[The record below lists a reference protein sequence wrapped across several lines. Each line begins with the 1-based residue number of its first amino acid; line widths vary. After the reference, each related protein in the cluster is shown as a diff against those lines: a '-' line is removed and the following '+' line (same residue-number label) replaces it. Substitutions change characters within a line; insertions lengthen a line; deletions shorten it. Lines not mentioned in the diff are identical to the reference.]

1 MRETLLV
8 LLVFEACI
16 LARNHGG
23 AVGHG
28 VGTALASS
36 TGPKFIGI
44 EVPAMKQLTSPS
56 RIKNALVAVKALL
69 LVAIVWGVVYPGLL
83 WSLGSLMQS

>member
-1 MRETLLV
+1 
-8 LLVFEACI
+8 
-16 LARNHGG
+16 
-23 AVGHG
+23 
-28 VGTALASS
+28 
-36 TGPKFIGI
+36 
-44 EVPAMKQLTSPS
+44 MKQLTSPS